1 MDKQQILDLMRNKV
15 YKPLT
20 ALELADTM
28 EVEPEQAETLGE
40 LLVEMEQAGQIIRTR
55 YGRLGVPER
64 MNLVVGRLQAH
75 AKGFGFVISD
85 IAGEPDLYIP
95 LSDMNGAMN
104 NDRVI
109 ARKQDVR
116 TGTRQEGAIIRI
128 LDRANKQL
136 VGVVDYSGPVC
147 MVIPDDTRISQEI
160 FVPSAGAG
168 AFPEGEKVVVEITR
182 WPEGRRHP
190 EGNIIERLG
199 PAGQTETEIKA
210 IMRKNG
216 LVEDFPADVLAEAEA
231 IPTTIPPEEIAR
243 RLDLRE
249 MRIVTIDG
257 ADAKD
262 LDDAIS
268 VELLDNGYTRLGVHI
283 ADVTHYVREG
293 SPLNREALERGTSVY
308 LVDRVIPM
316 LPRKLSNGVCSL
328 NPNEDKLTLSVFMEI
343 DPDGRVIR
351 HSIHE
356 SVIRTTARMTY
367 TDVSKILLT
376 NDPELSTKYAELL
389 VDFKLMEQ
397 LALKLRSLRMK
408 RGALDFDFPEAK
420 VKLNEQGEVTEV
432 YRVERTI
439 ADQIIEEFMIL
450 CNEVVAE
457 HCENARLPF
466 IYRIHEEPDAE
477 RIMSLSQFLGPLGL
491 SVKGVANG
499 VKPKA
504 LQALLTQVAGR
515 REERVIQSLILRSL
529 KQARYSNESTFHFGL
544 ASRYYSHFTSPI
556 RRYPDLMIHRII
568 RGLVLSKQPRMQDAA
583 RWEKTVGEIANQ
595 SSERERRAA
604 EAERDS
610 VDLKKVEYMERHLS
624 EEFRG
629 VISGVTSFGI
639 FVELENT
646 IEGLVHVSSMDDDFY
661 QFNEQTHSLV
671 GERTR
676 KVLRMGDPVTVLV
689 VKVSREARQ
698 IDFALIESPNERL
711 PRPTNRKDGKHETR
725 PAKSEK
731 SKLGARRT
739 LVKAGK

>member
-1 MDKQQILDLMRNKV
+1 M
-15 YKPLT
+15 
-20 ALELADTM
+20 
-28 EVEPEQAETLGE
+28 
-40 LLVEMEQAGQIIRTR
+40 
-55 YGRLGVPER
+55 
-64 MNLVVGRLQAH
+64 
-75 AKGFGFVISD
+75 
-85 IAGEPDLYIP
+85 
-95 LSDMNGAMN
+95 
-104 NDRVI
+104 
-109 ARKQDVR
+109 
-116 TGTRQEGAIIRI
+116 
-128 LDRANKQL
+128 
-136 VGVVDYSGPVC
+136 
-147 MVIPDDTRISQEI
+147 
-160 FVPSAGAG
+160 
-168 AFPEGEKVVVEITR
+168 
-182 WPEGRRHP
+182 
-190 EGNIIERLG
+190 
-199 PAGQTETEIKA
+199 
-210 IMRKNG
+210 
-216 LVEDFPADVLAEAEA
+216 
-231 IPTTIPPEEIAR
+231 
-243 RLDLRE
+243 
-249 MRIVTIDG
+249 
-257 ADAKD
+257 
-262 LDDAIS
+262 
-268 VELLDNGYTRLGVHI
+268 
-283 ADVTHYVREG
+283 
-293 SPLNREALERGTSVY
+293 NREALERGTSVY

-376 NDPELSTKYAELL
+376 NDPELSAKYAELL

-420 VKLNEQGEVTEV
+420 VRLNEKGEVTEV

-439 ADQIIEEFMIL
+439 ADQIIEEFMIV

-504 LQALLTQVAGR
+504 LQALLTQVHGR

-568 RGLVLSKQPRMQDAA
+568 RGLVLSNKPRMQDAA
-583 RWEKTVGEIANQ
+583 RWEKSVGEIATQ

-610 VDLKKVEYMERHLS
+610 VDLKKVEFMERHLT

-698 IDFALIESPNERL
+698 IDFALIEGPNERL
-711 PRPTNRKDGKHETR
+711 PRPTNKKDAKHDTK

-731 SKLGARRT
+731 SKLGVRRSV
-739 LVKAGK
+739 VKAGK